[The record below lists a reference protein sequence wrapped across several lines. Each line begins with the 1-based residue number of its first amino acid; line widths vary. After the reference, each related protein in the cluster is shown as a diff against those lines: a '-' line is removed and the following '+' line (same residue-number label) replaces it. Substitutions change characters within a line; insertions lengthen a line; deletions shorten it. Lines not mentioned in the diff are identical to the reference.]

1 MPQAIKAVNL
11 TKKFGAFTAVDSIS
25 FEVGEGK
32 IVGFIGAN
40 GAGKSTTIKM
50 LCGLTK
56 PTSGEVEVAGFD
68 VAKHPEK
75 VRENIGYMSQRFSL
89 YSDLTV
95 KENIEFYGGVYGLAN
110 SELKERFSWV
120 IEVADL
126 KGRENILTSDL
137 PLGWRQRLALGCAV
151 LHHPRIVFLDEPTSG
166 VDPVIR
172 DKFWQ
177 LIGQLSR
184 EGATIIVTTHHLEE
198 AEFCETIIMMH
209 LGKIVVN
216 GSPEG
221 IRRQFAD
228 LPLFEI
234 ESASPLNVLN
244 ILEEQSWITDAAVFG
259 NNVHIYAEV
268 DDAVRT
274 IEGVLRDGGISGF
287 RIVRASPTLED
298 IFVKETRPKG
308 GGQNV

>member
-1 MPQAIKAVNL
+1 MSLAIKAKNL
-11 TKKFGAFTAVDSIS
+11 TKKFGSFTAVDSVS
-25 FEVGEGK
+25 FEIEEGK
-32 IVGFIGAN
+32 VVGFIGAN

-50 LCGLTK
+50 LCGLTT
-56 PTSGEVEVAGFD
+56 PTSGEVTVAGFD
-68 VAKHPEK
+68 VARQRER
-75 VRENIGYMSQRFSL
+75 VRENIGYMSQKFSL

-95 KENIEFYGGVYGLAN
+95 KENIEFYGGVYGLGN
-110 SELKERFSWV
+110 TELRDRFSWV

-126 KGRENILTSDL
+126 RGKEGLLTRDL

-166 VDPVIR
+166 VDPVVR

-177 LIGQLSR
+177 LIGQLSE

-198 AEFCETIIMMH
+198 AEFCESILMMH

-221 IRRQFAD
+221 IRREYSN

-234 ESASPLNVLN
+234 ETSEPLNVFN
-244 ILEEQSWITDAAVFG
+244 IVEREEWISDAAIYG
-259 NNVHIYAEV
+259 DNVHVYAETTEPMAKLEDV
-268 DDAVRT
+268 MKKN
-274 IEGVLRDGGISGF
+274 GVAKY
-287 RIVRASPTLED
+287 RIVKASPTLED
-298 IFVKETRPKG
+298 IFVNRTRG
-308 GGQNV
+308 TGTASHV